1 MSEITW
7 SYEKR
12 CINDLIENEI
22 NPRQISKKNAEDLK
36 KSLGKF
42 GLCEPLVIQS
52 DGKVIGGHQRLK
64 LLVLLGYKEVDVMV
78 PSRRLN
84 DKEFDELTIR
94 LNKNSGEW
102 DIDILANNWEPEDLL
117 DWGFSEDELDVDI
130 QTIMGK
136 NEDEDNGL
144 LEPTKDPKTKLG
156 NIYQLGNHRL
166 ICGDSTLPETVQALL
181 AGAEPILMVTDP
193 PYGVEYDA
201 AWRQNVGLGKGKRAA
216 GKVQNDDQI
225 NWA

>member
-102 DIDILANNWEPEDLL
+102 DIDILANNWEPEELV
-117 DWGFSEDELDVDI
+117 DWGFAMEELQLESIPDRSEEKPKVCKLTAKFD
-130 QTIMGK
+130 
-136 NEDEDNGL
+136 NEEDL
-144 LEPTKDPKTKLG
+144 R
-156 NIYQLGNHRL
+156 H
-166 ICGDSTLPETVQALL
+166 
-181 AGAEPILMVTDP
+181 AEVHIAEIINK
-193 PYGVEYDA
+193 YASASY
-201 AWRQNVGLGKGKRAA
+201 
-216 GKVQNDDQI
+216 KVKVK
-225 NWA
+225 